1 MFKNVRAE
9 IARGDIDLNLI
20 ANRLDIT
27 VGTLRLKL
35 KGEYPFTLN
44 EAKKIQEIIFEINGK
59 LIPLEELF
67 EEAV

>member
-1 MFKNVRAE
+1 MFKNDRDE